1 MTSENTPRTTQG
13 DQGSQRRPTQGK
25 RRGRGDGG
33 LYWSESRQRWI
44 AEVTVG
50 YTPAGRRIT
59 RKASDKTK
67 TGALAKLKRKMR
79 EYEDGLPAEDGSYTV
94 AQAVEDWLKYGL
106 SNRDA
111 NTVKNRRSLAENHV
125 IPDLGARKLAE
136 LSADDVDRWLAEK
149 STKLSTK
156 TLREIR
162 SVLKRAVSR
171 AQARDKVKRNVVL
184 LCEVPTGQP
193 GRPSKALTFEQA
205 DALLSAAEDG
215 SAMGAYIVL
224 SLLTGARTEELREL
238 TWSHVVTY
246 VPDRKGW
253 VSIEEAGWQGEEFAV
268 YVWRSVRKGG
278 DTKTVKS
285 RRTLKL
291 PRRCVV
297 ALAALW
303 DSQGAARAAGKGA
316 GLVFPDE
323 HGAKRGPMNVLR
335 GFRRVANRADLK
347 GAEWTP
353 RELRHSFVSLLSD
366 SGMPL
371 EQIARLV
378 GHSGTNVTETVY
390 RHQIRPVIQD
400 GATAMDQ
407 LFPGS
412 HGEP

>member
-1 MTSENTPRTTQG
+1 M
-13 DQGSQRRPTQGK
+13 PTW
-25 RRGRGDGG
+25 RGGG
-33 LYWSESRQRWI
+33 
-44 AEVTVG
+44 
-50 YTPAGRRIT
+50 
-59 RKASDKTK
+59 
-67 TGALAKLKRKMR
+67 
-79 EYEDGLPAEDGSYTV
+79 
-94 AQAVEDWLKYGL
+94 
-106 SNRDA
+106 
-111 NTVKNRRSLAENHV
+111 
-125 IPDLGARKLAE
+125 
-136 LSADDVDRWLAEK
+136 
-149 STKLSTK
+149 
-156 TLREIR
+156 
-162 SVLKRAVSR
+162 

-205 DALLSAAEDG
+205 DTLLSAAEDG

-238 TWSHVVTY
+238 AWSHVVTY

-253 VSIEEAGWQGEEFAV
+253 VSVEEAGWQGEEFAV
-268 YVWRSVRKGG
+268 YVWRSVRRGG
-278 DTKTVKS
+278 DTKTSKS

-303 DSQGAARAAGKGA
+303 DNQAAARAIGKGA

-323 HGAKRGPMNVLR
+323 NGDKRGPMNVLR
-335 GFRRVANRADLK
+335 AFRRVASRAGLN

-378 GHSGTNVTETVY
+378 GHSGTNVTETIY
-390 RHQIRPVIQD
+390 RHQIRPVIED